1 LSFNR
6 WLERTP
12 GLGADEFNFTEK
24 YKVTLLSI
32 SDNSS
37 AFLLCNDDIY
47 KLRFLS
53 VLQATISGIL
63 KESMDKIEAETNIAV
78 KKVT

>member
-1 LSFNR
+1 MSWNR

-32 SDNSS
+32 ADNFIRFCFVTTTFVNFVSIL
-37 AFLLCNDDIY
+37 FLGDHIRHSEGEHGQD
-47 KLRFLS
+47 
-53 VLQATISGIL
+53 
-63 KESMDKIEAETNIAV
+63 
-78 KKVT
+78 